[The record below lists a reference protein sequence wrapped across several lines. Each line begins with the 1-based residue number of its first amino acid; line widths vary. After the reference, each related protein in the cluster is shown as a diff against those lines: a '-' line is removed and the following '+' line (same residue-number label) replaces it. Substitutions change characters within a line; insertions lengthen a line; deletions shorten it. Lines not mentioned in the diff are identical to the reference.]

1 MTLLQRPWLDHN
13 LPLPERVES
22 LLSAMTPEE
31 KIGQM
36 WQVHSTEPIHDD
48 NIRRG
53 ALGSFLNIPRDE
65 LARVQRIA
73 VEESRLGIPLI
84 VGRDVIHGYRTV
96 FPIPLGQAASFN
108 PDTVRLG
115 AKIAA
120 AEAATAGIHWTFAP
134 MVDISRDARWGRIA
148 ESLGEDPVLASRLG
162 VAMVE
167 GFQGTDPSAPGSIAS
182 CVKHYVGYGATEGG
196 RDYGTTLIPESE
208 LRNVYLPPFRAC
220 ADAGALSFMSAF
232 NDLNGVPT
240 SGNPHTLRD
249 ILKTEWTYPGVVI
262 SDWCSVTEMINH
274 GFAADES
281 EAAQRAIAAG
291 VDIEMVSESYRH
303 HVAELLRTGRLRPEW
318 IDDAVRRV
326 LRLKFVLGLFDNPY
340 PAADTPDIFLRGEHL
355 RAARQAAVE
364 SCVLLKNDGALPL
377 APAQLKRVA
386 VIGPLADNG
395 LDQLGCWAPDAKG
408 EDAHTPLAALRQA
421 LPPSV
426 TLDYTPGVASCRSTD
441 TAGFAEAVTVA
452 RAADVAILFLGEDAI
467 LSGEAHARA
476 FLTLPGAQQSLLEAV
491 AATGKPVV
499 LVIMAGRPLVLT
511 PVLPHTNALL
521 YAWHP
526 GTMGGPAIVDL
537 LLGKESPSGK
547 LPASFPAMEGQIP
560 IYYNKRNTGRPPSDE
575 SRGIPQGTPLDPV
588 GFCSNYLDGDHLP
601 LFPFGFGL
609 SYTRF
614 EYSNLTLVSSEIRAD
629 GGVEAS
635 VELRNTGSVAGTEI
649 VQLYVRDRSASL
661 TRPVRELKDF
671 RRVTLAAGETQRLT
685 FQLPAAQLSFY
696 DNQGRRHLEAG
707 EFHLWIGGDSRC
719 TGEVGFR
726 LLES

>member
-1 MTLLQRPWLDHN
+1 MTLPQRPWLN
-13 LPLPERVES
+13 RTLPLPGRIES
-22 LLSAMTPEE
+22 LLSAMTLDE
-31 KIGQM
+31 KIGQL
-36 WQVHSTEPIHDD
+36 WQVHSTEPVHDD
-48 NIRRG
+48 TIRAG
-53 ALGSFLNIPRDE
+53 GLGSFLNIPRDE

-73 VEESRLGIPLI
+73 VEESRLGIPLL

-96 FPIPLGQAASFN
+96 FPIPLGQAATFN

-115 AKIAA
+115 ARIAA
-120 AEAATAGIHWTFAP
+120 AEAAAAGIHWTFAP
-134 MVDISRDARWGRIA
+134 MVDIARDPRWGRIA

-167 GFQGTDPSAPGSIAS
+167 GFQGPDPSAPGSIAS
-182 CVKHYVGYGATEGG
+182 CVKHYVGYGAAEGG
-196 RDYGTTLIPESE
+196 RDYNTTLIPESE

-240 SGNPHTLRD
+240 SGNSHTIRD
-249 ILKTEWTYPGVVI
+249 ILKTEWSYPGVVI

-274 GFAADES
+274 GYAADEA
-281 EAAQRAIAAG
+281 EAAERALAAG
-291 VDIEMVSESYRH
+291 VDIEMVSESYRKH
-303 HVAELLRTGRLRPEW
+303 AAALVGSGKLRPEW

-340 PAADTPDIFLRGEHL
+340 PAPATPGIFLRGEHL
-355 RAARQAAVE
+355 RAARQSAVE
-364 SCVLLKNDGALPL
+364 SCVLLKNNGALPL

-408 EDAHTPLAALRQA
+408 EDSHTPLAALRQS

-426 TLDYTPGVASCRSTD
+426 VLDHAPGVPTCRSTD
-441 TAGFAEAVTVA
+441 TAGFADAVAAA
-452 RAADVAILFLGEDAI
+452 RAADVAVLFLGEDAI

-476 FLTLPGAQQSLLEAV
+476 FLTLPGAQQPLLEAV

-511 PVLPHTNALL
+511 PVLPHVAALL

-526 GTMGGPAIVDL
+526 GTMGGPAIAYL
-537 LLGKESPSGK
+537 LLGVESPSGK
-547 LPASFPAMEGQIP
+547 LPVSFPAMEGQIP

-609 SYTRF
+609 GYTRF
-614 EYSNLTLVSSEIRAD
+614 EYRDLTLASPEIRAD
-629 GGVEAS
+629 GFVEAS
-635 VELRNTGSVAGTEI
+635 VELRNTGAVAGTEI

-671 RRVTLAAGETQRLT
+671 RRVTLAPGESRRVA
-685 FQLPAAQLSFY
+685 FRLPAEQLSFY
-696 DNQGRRHLEAG
+696 DNQGVRHLEAG
-707 EFHLWIGGDSRC
+707 EFHLWIGADSRC
-719 TGEVGFR
+719 GNAVAFTLR
-726 LLES
+726 A